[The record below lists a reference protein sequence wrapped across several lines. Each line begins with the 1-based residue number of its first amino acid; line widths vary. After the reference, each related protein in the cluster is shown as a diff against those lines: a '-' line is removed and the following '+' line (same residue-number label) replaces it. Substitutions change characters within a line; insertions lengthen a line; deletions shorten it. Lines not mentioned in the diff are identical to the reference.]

1 MSSGSKIGDE
11 TIQAYRDTEYRVE
24 GDAPFVLR
32 VGCVSQD
39 LLRHYSRL
47 GLHSC
52 AFITAC
58 NPFSNPLGEE
68 ENSLRDRNLVLL
80 LSARGYRSV
89 VGVGL
94 HPSNGWPGEKSRLVW
109 GIARDHASD
118 VAREFKQN
126 ALIWVAEDAVPQ
138 LILLR

>member
-1 MSSGSKIGDE
+1 MNSGSKIGDE

-32 VGCVSQD
+32 VGCVSQE
-39 LLRHYSRL
+39 LLRHYARL

-58 NPFSNPLGEE
+58 NPFSIPLGEE
-68 ENSLRDRNLVLL
+68 ENALRDRNLVHL
-80 LSARGYRSV
+80 LSARGYRSL
-89 VGVGL
+89 VGVGQ
-94 HPSNGWPGEKSRLVW
+94 HPSNGWPGEQSRLVW
-109 GIARDHASD
+109 GIARGQASEI
-118 VAREFKQN
+118 AREFQQN
-126 ALIWVAEDAVPQ
+126 AFIWVAEDAVPE

>member
-1 MSSGSKIGDE
+1 MKSLSQIANE

-39 LLRHYSRL
+39 LLRHYARL

-58 NPFSNPLGEE
+58 NPYSTPLGEE
-68 ENSLRDRNLVLL
+68 ENALRDRNLVLL

-89 VGVGL
+89 VGVGQ
-94 HPSNGWPGEKSRLVW
+94 HPSNGWPGEKSWLVW

-118 VAREFKQN
+118 IAREFQQN
-126 ALIWVAEDAVPQ
+126 AFIWAAEDAVAE

>member
-1 MSSGSKIGDE
+1 MKSVSQIANE

-39 LLRHYSRL
+39 LLRHYARL

-58 NPFSNPLGEE
+58 NPYSENVGATSNAQRHADLGLELARR
-68 ENSLRDRNLVLL
+68 SL
-80 LSARGYRSV
+80 AHIEGI
-89 VGVGL
+89 GQ
-94 HPSNGWPGEKSRLVW
+94 HPSNQWPGEASYLVF
-109 GIARDHASD
+109 GLKLEATKTLGRAL
-118 VAREFKQN
+118 RQN
-126 ALIWVAEDAVPQ
+126 AIVWSDTDAVPR